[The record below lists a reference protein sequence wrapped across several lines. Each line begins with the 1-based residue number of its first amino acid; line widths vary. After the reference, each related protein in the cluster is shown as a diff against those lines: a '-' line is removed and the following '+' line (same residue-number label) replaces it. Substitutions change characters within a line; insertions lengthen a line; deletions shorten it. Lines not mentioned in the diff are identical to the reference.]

1 MITTSLRRATAAGRQ
16 IYVRPGPSTVHHARN
31 NLRAFYEQA
40 ATRPQPKGY
49 IPIENDAQLVGC
61 LGWTE
66 LKGSKVN
73 QRLRGVP
80 QEHKVAD
87 ETYPAIVY
95 QFVADAGVP
104 DLDTIDAQANLFHLT
119 GFQLVNFTETNW
131 RGKGVLVDF
140 SDIIPH
146 HVGHPWWR
154 ERYYSRQGTG
164 YYRGVAEYAIQKGL
178 LGSPPKPVQEPPRPP
193 ISQYKRT
200 TDPRLFPKGP
210 PLPPGTVISSPL
222 SACNQKDSPV
232 SATEPP
238 PDSEEG
244 ADDNQEEADDNEGL
258 GLQEQEEEAP
268 NPPAL

>member
-1 MITTSLRRATAAGRQ
+1 M
-16 IYVRPGPSTVHHARN
+16 RPGPSSVHHARN
-31 NLRAFYEQA
+31 NLRAFCEQA

-49 IPIENDAQLVGC
+49 IPIENDVQLVGC

-95 QFVADAGVP
+95 QFVADEGVP
-104 DLDTIDAQANLFHLT
+104 GLDTIDAQANFFHLT

-178 LGSPPKPVQEPPRPP
+178 LGPPPKPVQEPPHPAFPRFRRVLPFDGETNKELNHRC
-193 ISQYKRT
+193 SAKLATWDSLKR
-200 TDPRLFPKGP
+200 LG
-210 PLPPGTVISSPL
+210 LP
-222 SACNQKDSPV
+222 
-232 SATEPP
+232 
-238 PDSEEG
+238 EEG
-244 ADDNQEEADDNEGL
+244 ADNNQEEADDNQEEADGNEEEANDNERL
-258 GLQEQEEEAP
+258 GLQEQEQEAP
-268 NPPAL
+268 NLPVL